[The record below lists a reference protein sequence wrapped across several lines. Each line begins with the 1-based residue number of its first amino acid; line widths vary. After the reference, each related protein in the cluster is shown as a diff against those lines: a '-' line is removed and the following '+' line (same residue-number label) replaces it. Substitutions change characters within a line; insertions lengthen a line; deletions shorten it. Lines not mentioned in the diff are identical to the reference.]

1 MLTNYEKEKVI
12 DHLNGKTTYTL
23 PAHLWWGVSTSTP
36 AVDGT
41 GVTEPVGNG
50 YARVDAV
57 GAAFAAASGDSAVN
71 ASNIT
76 FPEATGSWGTLTYIV
91 AFDAESG
98 GNLLRF
104 GALDAPVEV
113 TSGIFRIVAG
123 DLAIS
128 ITEPA

>member
-1 MLTNYEKEKVI
+1 MLTNYEKEKVL

-23 PAHLWWGVSTSTP
+23 PTHLWWGVSTTTP

-41 GVTEPVGNG
+41 NFTEPSGNG

-76 FPEATGSWGTLTYIV
+76 FPEASGSWGTLTHIG
-91 AFDAESG
+91 AFDAQTG

-104 GALDAPVEV
+104 GALDAPVAV
-113 TSGIFRIVAG
+113 ASGIFRLVAG
-123 DLAIS
+123 DLVIS